1 MAIFLSRIKRA
12 LNVGSKSIT
21 NNGTY
26 YASAD
31 GYDGYDEVTVN
42 VSGGSATPITPS
54 NANPVALSSGVAVE
68 PTANGYAIQSYDSV
82 TPSSTPASVASG
94 DIVKIGGSGVI
105 VDSVPSPT
113 SVTPS
118 DSTPPQLSQG
128 NIYEPTANGYLYATQ
143 QGGSTETVL
152 WTNNS
157 PTSSFAVQSVTL
169 SDDYTNYDYLEFYF
183 RSTTSDDTEYRD
195 IIPTSVL
202 AKSTSAS
209 TCTIGNSSSSKI
221 RSRGIYATSNTSI
234 RISDCYPLNSTSAS
248 NTSVIPTKIVGISV
262 ALPPS
267 VGNVKV
273 GTFTNTAGTDVTV
286 NCGFKPKK
294 ISIYNLYDNNKM
306 CSYTYDE
313 DISTTYTI
321 ATYKTS
327 SSNYACARYTVGQSA
342 NGAYQS
348 ISNTGFTFKGS
359 GVSFD
364 YLYYVALG

>member
-1 MAIFLSRIKRA
+1 MAIFLSRIIRA

-128 NIYEPTANGYLYATQ
+128 NIYEPTANGYLYASNQ
-143 QGGSTETVL
+143 SPTETVL

-157 PTSSFAVQSVTL
+157 PTSSFAVQSVTI

-267 VGNVKV
+267 VGNVKTGV
-273 GTFTNTAGTDVTV
+273 INHTGGTTETIT
-286 NCGFKPKK
+286 CGFKPKK
-294 ISIYNLYDNNKM
+294 IFIYNYLSANVYT
-306 CSYTYDE
+306 SITYDE
-313 DISTTYTI
+313 DTSDTYQYMGYRSSSSGSGSCNKYAIGDSTNGTIQSITSTGFSFKASSTYTP
-321 ATYKTS
+321 
-327 SSNYACARYTVGQSA
+327 
-342 NGAYQS
+342 
-348 ISNTGFTFKGS
+348 
-359 GVSFD
+359 
-364 YLYYVALG
+364 LYYVAIG